1 MQTILLVFKVLF
13 YSMHFYNNKRI
24 YKLIRKYHTMKI
36 VVISDIHGNLEALNR
51 VLEYIENM
59 EDENRIVCLGD
70 IIGYGPD
77 PAECFKIVESLTDKI
92 CLGNHEYA
100 IPEED
105 FDYQMTMCAREAI
118 RWTRGI
124 LGEENSEAISRLPI
138 QIEEDNVLYVHAS
151 PDDPM
156 QWKYI
161 TNARNA
167 YSSLI
172 EMKHSLCFVGHSHI
186 PGIYAYN
193 ELQGDSNK
201 VTLSRDDKTIVNVGS
216 IGQPR
221 DGSPMLSFAVFDDDN
236 WSVEIIRLEYDY
248 QETMAKIEKA
258 NLPLFLAERLA
269 RGA

>member
-1 MQTILLVFKVLF
+1 
-13 YSMHFYNNKRI
+13 
-24 YKLIRKYHTMKI
+24 MKI

-51 VLEYIENM
+51 VLKYIDNM
-59 EDENRIVCLGD
+59 EGEKCIVCLGD
-70 IIGYGPD
+70 IIGYGPN
-77 PAECFKIVESLTDKI
+77 PTECFKIVESLTDKI
-92 CLGNHEYA
+92 CFGNHEYA
-100 IPEED
+100 ILDED
-105 FDYQMTMCAREAI
+105 FDYQMVKSARDAI

-124 LGEENSEAISRLPI
+124 LSEETREAISRLPI

-156 QWKYI
+156 KWKYI
-161 TNARNA
+161 SNARNA

-193 ELQGDSNK
+193 ELHGYSNK
-201 VTLSRDDKTIVNVGS
+201 ATLSRDDKTIVNVGS
-216 IGQPR
+216 VGQPR

-236 WSVEIIRLEYDY
+236 WNVEIIRLEYDY

-258 NLPLFLAERLA
+258 NLPFSLAERLT
-269 RGA
+269 RGV

>member
-1 MQTILLVFKVLF
+1 
-13 YSMHFYNNKRI
+13 
-24 YKLIRKYHTMKI
+24 MKI

-51 VLEYIENM
+51 VLEYIDKLEGKK
-59 EDENRIVCLGD
+59 RVVCLGD
-70 IIGYGPD
+70 IVGYGPN

-100 IPEED
+100 IMDED
-105 FDYQMTMCAREAI
+105 FDYQMVKYARKAI

-124 LGEENSEAISRLPI
+124 LGEEIREAISRLPF

-201 VTLSRDDKTIVNVGS
+201 ATLSRDGKTIVNVGS
-216 IGQPR
+216 VGQPR

-236 WSVEIIRLEYDY
+236 WVVEIVRLKYNY
-248 QETMAKIEKA
+248 QKTMAEINKV

-269 RGA
+269 RGV

>member
-1 MQTILLVFKVLF
+1 
-13 YSMHFYNNKRI
+13 
-24 YKLIRKYHTMKI
+24 MKI
-36 VVISDIHGNLEALNR
+36 VIISDIHGNLEALHK
-51 VLEYIENM
+51 VLEHIDKLE
-59 EDENRIVCLGD
+59 EEKRVVCLGD
-70 IIGYGPD
+70 IVGYGPN

-100 IPEED
+100 ILDKD
-105 FDYQMTMCAREAI
+105 FDYQMARYAREAI
-118 RWTRGI
+118 IWTRGV
-124 LGEENSEAISRLPI
+124 LGEEIREAINRIPI

-151 PDDPM
+151 PDYSIR
-156 QWKYI
+156 WKYI

-193 ELQGDSNK
+193 ELRGNSNK
-201 VTLSRDDKTIVNVGS
+201 ATLSRDDKTIVNVGS
-216 IGQPR
+216 VGQPR

-248 QETMAKIEKA
+248 HKTMAKIEKA
-258 NLPLFLAERLA
+258 NLPLFLAKRLA
-269 RGA
+269 KGV

>member
-1 MQTILLVFKVLF
+1 
-13 YSMHFYNNKRI
+13 
-24 YKLIRKYHTMKI
+24 MKI
-36 VVISDIHGNLEALNR
+36 VVISDIHGNMEALNK
-51 VLEYIENM
+51 VLEYINKLEC
-59 EDENRIVCLGD
+59 EKRVVCLGD
-70 IIGYGPD
+70 IVGYGPN
-77 PAECFKIVESLTDKI
+77 PAECFEIVESLTDKI
-92 CLGNHEYA
+92 CLGNHEDA
-100 IPEED
+100 ILD
-105 FDYQMTMCAREAI
+105 TNYNYQMTKYALEAI

-124 LGEENSEAISRLPI
+124 LGKEIREAISRLPV

-151 PDDPM
+151 PDNPI

-201 VTLSRDDKTIVNVGS
+201 ATLSKDDKTIVNVGS
-216 IGQPR
+216 VGQPR

-236 WSVEIIRLEYDY
+236 WEVEIVRLKYNY
-248 QETMAKIEKA
+248 HKTMVEINKA
-258 NLPLFLAERLA
+258 NLPLVLAERLA
-269 RGA
+269 RGV

>member
-1 MQTILLVFKVLF
+1 
-13 YSMHFYNNKRI
+13 
-24 YKLIRKYHTMKI
+24 MKI

-51 VLEYIENM
+51 VSKYINNM
-59 EDENRIVCLGD
+59 EDEHRIVCLGD
-70 IIGYGPD
+70 IVGYGPN
-77 PAECFKIVESLTDKI
+77 PAECFKIVESLTDKV

-100 IPEED
+100 ILEED
-105 FDYQMTMCAREAI
+105 FDYQMVENARKAI

-124 LGEENSEAISRLPI
+124 VGEEIREAVSRLPI

-156 QWKYI
+156 RWKYI

-186 PGIYAYN
+186 PRIYAYN

-201 VTLSRDDKTIVNVGS
+201 ATLSRDDKTIVNVGS
-216 IGQPR
+216 VGQPR
-221 DGSPMLSFAVFDDDN
+221 DGSPMLSFAVFDADN
-236 WSVEIIRLEYDY
+236 WNVEIVRLKYNY
-248 QETMAKIEKA
+248 QETMAKIKKA

-269 RGA
+269 RGV

>member
-1 MQTILLVFKVLF
+1 
-13 YSMHFYNNKRI
+13 
-24 YKLIRKYHTMKI
+24 MKI
-36 VVISDIHGNLEALNR
+36 VVISDIHGNQEALNR
-51 VLEYIENM
+51 VLEYIDKLEGKK
-59 EDENRIVCLGD
+59 RVVCLGD
-70 IIGYGPD
+70 IVGYGPN

-100 IPEED
+100 IMDED
-105 FDYQMTMCAREAI
+105 FDYQMVKYARKAI

-124 LGEENSEAISRLPI
+124 LGEEIREAISRLPI

-151 PDDPM
+151 PDDPI

-201 VTLSRDDKTIVNVGS
+201 ATLSRDGKTIVNVGS
-216 IGQPR
+216 VGQPR

-236 WSVEIIRLEYDY
+236 WDVEIVRLKYNY
-248 QETMAKIEKA
+248 QKTMAEINKV

-269 RGA
+269 RGV